1 LPSNIIIPN
10 KMDTISNDYYV
21 YVYIDPRN
29 YEEFYYGKGK
39 GNRKDAHLKD
49 KGDSDKAQKIREIE
63 KAGLKPIIR
72 VIAKGLTEKE
82 AFLVEKTLLWKL
94 GKTLTNISKGQLKA
108 HFRPF
113 NTMYKEIPEFD
124 FSNDLYYV
132 NVGEGWSRNWDDC
145 RRYGFLSAGQGVQ
158 WSEPMKTLS
167 KGDLV
172 VAYLKGKGYV
182 GIGIVKEKAVSAS
195 HFRHN
200 HKSLHDLKLVEPGI
214 LTNYNNANAEF
225 LVKVKWLKS
234 FPREEAKW
242 QSGKGLFTSQQ
253 IVARLRNQTKT
264 IKFLEKEF
272 GVDILQ

>member
-1 LPSNIIIPN
+1 MSNIIEN
-10 KMDTISNDYYV
+10 YYV

-49 KGDSDKAQKIREIE
+49 SSDSDKAQKIREIK
-63 KAGLKPIIR
+63 KAGLEPIIR

-113 NTMYKEIPEFD
+113 NTMYKELPEFD

-132 NVGEGWSRNWDDC
+132 NIGEGPARNWDDC
-145 RRYGFLSAGQGVQ
+145 RRFGFLSAGQGTQ
-158 WSEPMKTLS
+158 WSEPMKTLC
-167 KGDLV
+167 KGDVV

-182 GIGIVKEKAVSAS
+182 GIGVVKDKAVSSS

-214 LTNYNNANAEF
+214 LKNYNNANAEF
-225 LVKVKWLKS
+225 LVKVIWLKP
-234 FPREEAKW
+234 FPR
-242 QSGKGLFTSQQ
+242 L
-253 IVARLRNQTKT
+253 
-264 IKFLEKEF
+264 
-272 GVDILQ
+272 